1 MGPNIKIKKCNYNLH
16 DGRIGGCGAWDARG
30 CWMWS
35 MPEGRQCEPRELAKG
50 PESAI
55 GQVRQYRGKFQQ
67 MVPDNMSCVSV
78 EFGGGGSE
86 QLQLTKRRLRES

>member
-55 GQVRQYRGKFQQ
+55 GQRCVGREGVRTTPTDEEKAER
-67 MVPDNMSCVSV
+67 
-78 EFGGGGSE
+78 E
-86 QLQLTKRRLRES
+86 LRRS